1 MITYYLI
8 HTVKRTVLLETHCV
22 TLLNAYIEQKVEMH
36 MIPRVSVIIHDST
49 D

>member
-8 HTVKRTVLLETHCV
+8 HTVKRTLLLETHSI
-22 TLLNAYIEQKVEMH
+22 TLLNAYIDQKVEMN
-36 MIPRVSVIIHDST
+36 MIPRVSVIIDDST